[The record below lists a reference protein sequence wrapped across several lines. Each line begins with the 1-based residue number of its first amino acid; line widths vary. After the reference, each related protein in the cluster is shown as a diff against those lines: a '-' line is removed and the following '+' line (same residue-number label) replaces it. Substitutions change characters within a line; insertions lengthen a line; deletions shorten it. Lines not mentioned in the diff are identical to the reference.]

1 MRNSLAFLVVGGLVA
16 CGGSTKGPES
26 PAGGGAAGGGT
37 TTKAG
42 PGDVSFEVPAF
53 EVKGIMFEPEA
64 LGSPGMPLAEAKKKT
79 TLDKQRAA
87 YDKAAKGKDSVM
99 RQAQAAVLATMLY
112 QEAKNKQG
120 EEQKKL
126 WNDARQVLRESI
138 EAAGP
143 GKADETDLRMLASYE
158 LLLEDYAGA
167 EKAWAGLIAA
177 DPKSKELATNKAWLA
192 YSQLRQYKT
201 DEAVQTLGAEPIS
214 DKTPELAYVT
224 AWAKFRKGDD
234 KGAWDALV
242 LAAKGGKDLVPHD
255 AMARDLLLF
264 AGRTNTK
271 MDAAAAGMAPYW
283 GKGAEYELYAK
294 LGLES
299 YQFAGR
305 WTDGVAA
312 LEKATTV
319 GGKVPPNDLPVIRY
333 EQADYTVRLDD
344 PAAAAKFAVQAVE
357 ALPASGAKCSA
368 KDMNTVVYSVYLM
381 GRLFHVLYATAHDD
395 RYYQPAHDIYQAT
408 VAKLTD
414 DKQRA
419 DAQKDADALE
429 RSFKAMKAGVGTHDK
444 AAIGALL
451 SRHVQEVQ
459 ACYERSLGSN
469 PKLSGTLTVNL
480 ESDQTGVIKGVSPEP
495 KAGREGVSAVAGC
508 VEAHAKS
515 WKLPTRAQAGATRV
529 KLSFA
534 LSAAAPAKK

>member
-1 MRNSLAFLVVGGLVA
+1 M
-16 CGGSTKGPES
+16 
-26 PAGGGAAGGGT
+26 
-37 TTKAG
+37 
-42 PGDVSFEVPAF
+42 SFEVPAF
-53 EVKGIMFEPEA
+53 EVKGITFEPEA

-87 YDKAAKGKDSVM
+87 YDKAAKGKDMVM

-112 QEAKNKQG
+112 QEAKTKQG

-158 LLLEDYAGA
+158 LLLEDFAGA

-192 YSQLRQYKT
+192 YSQLRQHKT
-201 DEAVQTLGAEPIS
+201 DEALATLNGEAVT

-234 KGAWDALV
+234 KAAWDNLI
-242 LAAKGGKDLVPHD
+242 LATKGGKDLFPHD

-271 MDAAAAGMAPYW
+271 MDVAAAGMAPYW
-283 GKGAEYELYAK
+283 GKGAEYEMYAK

-299 YQFAGR
+299 YQYAGR
-305 WTDGVAA
+305 WADGVAA
-312 LEKATTV
+312 LDKAMTV

-344 PAAAAKFAVQAVE
+344 PAAAAKFAIQAVD
-357 ALPASGAKCSA
+357 ALPACGAKCSA

-408 VAKLTD
+408 VSKLTD

-419 DAQKDADALE
+419 DATKDADALE

-451 SRHVQEVQ
+451 SRHAQEVQ
-459 ACYERSLGSN
+459 ACYERALGNN
-469 PKLSGTLTVNL
+469 PKLSGTLVVNL
-480 ESDQTGVIKGVSPEP
+480 ESDQTGVIKGVSTEP
-495 KAGREGVSAVAGC
+495 KAGMEGVSAVAGC

-515 WKLPTRAQAGATRV
+515 WKLPTRAQAGSTRI
-529 KLSFA
+529 KMSFS
-534 LSAAAPAKK
+534 LAAAPPAK

>member
-1 MRNSLAFLVVGGLVA
+1 MRNSLAFLVVGSLVA
-16 CGGSTKGPES
+16 CGGSSKGPES
-26 PAGGGAAGGGT
+26 PAGGGAAGGGGT
-37 TTKAG
+37 TAKAG

-53 EVKGIMFEPEA
+53 EVKGLMFEPEA

-87 YDKAAKGKDSVM
+87 YDKAAKGKDVVM

-112 QEAKNKQG
+112 LEAKNKQG

-158 LLLEDYAGA
+158 LLLEDFAGA

-177 DPKSKELATNKAWLA
+177 DPKSKDLATNKAWLA

-201 DEAVQTLGAEPIS
+201 DEALQTLGGEAVTE
-214 DKTPELAYVT
+214 KTPELAYVT

-234 KGAWDALV
+234 KGAWAALV
-242 LAAKGGKDLVPHD
+242 LAAKGGKDLFPHD

-264 AGRTNTK
+264 AGRTSTK
-271 MDAAAAGMAPYW
+271 MADAASGMAPYW
-283 GKGAEYELYAK
+283 GKGAEYEMYAK

-299 YQFAGR
+299 YQYAGR
-305 WTDGVAA
+305 WADGVAA
-312 LEKATTV
+312 LDKAMTV
-319 GGKVPPNDLPVIRY
+319 GGPVPVNDLPVIRY

-344 PAAAAKFAVQAVE
+344 PKAAAKFAVQAVE
-357 ALPASGAKCSA
+357 ALPACGAKCSA

-408 VAKLTD
+408 VSKLTD

-419 DAQKDADALE
+419 EGTKDADALE

-451 SRHVQEVQ
+451 ARHVQEVQ
-459 ACYERSLGSN
+459 ACYERALGAN
-469 PKLSGTLTVNL
+469 PKLSGTLTLNL
-480 ESDQTGVIKGVSPEP
+480 ESDQTGVIKGVSTEP
-495 KAGREGVSAVAGC
+495 KAGMEGISAVAGC
-508 VEAHAKS
+508 VEARAKS
-515 WKLPTRAQAGATRV
+515 WKLSTRAQAGATRM
-529 KLSFA
+529 KLSYS
-534 LSAAAPAKK
+534 LAPATPAK

>member
-1 MRNSLAFLVVGGLVA
+1 
-16 CGGSTKGPES
+16 
-26 PAGGGAAGGGT
+26 
-37 TTKAG
+37 
-42 PGDVSFEVPAF
+42 
-53 EVKGIMFEPEA
+53 MFDPEA
-64 LGSPGMPLAEAKKKT
+64 LGSPGMPLAEAKRKT

-87 YDKAAKGKDSVM
+87 YDKAAKGKDVVM

-112 QEAKNKQG
+112 LEAKNKQG
-120 EEQKKL
+120 DEQKKL
-126 WNDARQVLRESI
+126 WTDARQVLRESI

-158 LLLEDYAGA
+158 LILEDFAGA

-192 YSQLRQYKT
+192 YSQLRQYKNA
-201 DEAVQTLGAEPIS
+201 EALQTLNGEALT

-234 KGAWDALV
+234 KGAWDALI
-242 LAAKGGKDLVPHD
+242 LASKGGKDLFPHD

-271 MDAAAAGMAPYW
+271 MADAATQMMPYW

-299 YQFAGR
+299 YQYAGR
-305 WTDGVAA
+305 WADGVAA
-312 LEKATTV
+312 LGKAIEV

-333 EQADYTVRLDD
+333 EQADYTIRLDD
-344 PAAAAKFAVQAVE
+344 PAAAAKFAVQAVD
-357 ALPASGAKCSA
+357 ALPACGAKCSA
-368 KDMNTVVYSVYLM
+368 KDMATVVYSVYLM

-395 RYYQPAHDIYQAT
+395 RYYQPAHDLYQAT
-408 VAKLTD
+408 VSKLTD

-419 DAQKDADALE
+419 EATKDADALE

-451 SRHVQEVQ
+451 ARHAQEVQ
-459 ACYERSLGSN
+459 ACYERALGTN

-480 ESDQTGVIKGVSPEP
+480 ESDQTGVIKGVSTEP
-495 KAGREGVSAVAGC
+495 KAGMEGISMVAGC
-508 VEAHAKS
+508 VEARAKT
-515 WKLPTRAQAGATRV
+515 WKLPTRAQAGATRM
-529 KLSFA
+529 KLSYS
-534 LSAAAPAKK
+534 LAPATAKQ